1 MFCMSEILKQ
11 RVLLQISFAILN
23 IFSGIFIFKNLGGI
37 YNFLVA
43 ETLMFTGIAISFGL
57 FGLLFAR
64 FQINLKYTFSFGI
77 FLTGASLLLLFGYLS
92 VAKLFLFSFIW
103 GLGQGLI
110 WNGININELIS
121 VADDHRTKYVA
132 KFGFISKLVGVVI
145 PMFLTVL
152 FWIFSDFAY
161 YILFSI
167 SMLCLFVAAYFA
179 YKTFDYIPPKIVTE
193 DWIAF
198 WLNKKVLDIKLY
210 MFVSGSLHI
219 VESVLVPVTAIVI
232 LQTELNV
239 GFYQSVAAV
248 FSLGL
253 MYIGSKNRRDNDN
266 KKLLVLFTLFLLPFL
281 VLFAYTPSIYTF
293 LILSV
298 VSLICLPQ
306 LSVSEHYIDLTT
318 MKVGSKDDQSIYANS
333 LFREVVLYFGRLVV
347 GLSLL
352 FVISQYNSNL
362 EMLQVGYLFL
372 AFLFVVKA
380 YVGYRVISKIQA

>member
-1 MFCMSEILKQ
+1 MSEILKQ

-23 IFSGIFIFKNLGGI
+23 IFSGIFVFKNLGGI

-57 FGLLFAR
+57 FGLLFAK

-77 FLTGASLLLLFGYLS
+77 FLTGASLLLLFNDLS
-92 VAKLFLFSFIW
+92 VTKLFLFSFIW

-121 VADDHRTKYVA
+121 VADEHRTKYVA
-132 KFGFISKLVGVVI
+132 RFGFISKLVGVVI
-145 PMFLTVL
+145 PMCLTAL
-152 FWIFSDFAY
+152 FWIFADSAY
-161 YILFSI
+161 YILFLI
-167 SMLCLFVAAYFA
+167 SMMCLFVAAYFA
-179 YKTFDYIPPKIVTE
+179 YKTFNYIPPKIVRE
-193 DWIAF
+193 DWNAF

-210 MFVSGSLHI
+210 MLFSGSLHI
-219 VESVLVPVTAIVI
+219 VESVLVPVTAIII

-253 MYIGSKNRRDNDN
+253 MYVGSKSRRDSDN
-266 KKLLVLFTLFLLPFL
+266 KNLLVLFTGMLLPFL
-281 VLFAYTPSIYTF
+281 ILFAYIPNVYTF

-298 VSLICLPQ
+298 ASLICLPQ

-318 MKVGSKDDQSIYANS
+318 MKVGSKDAQSIYANS

-347 GLSLL
+347 GLILL
-352 FVISQYNSNL
+352 FTLSRYSSNL
-362 EMLQVGYLFL
+362 EMLQVGYIFL
-372 AFLFVVKA
+372 AALFVAKA
-380 YVGYRVISKIQA
+380 YLGYRVISKIQV